1 MSAGGC
7 LGAGATNEEVI
18 DGDITGEL
26 EKVDKGESP
35 LLELELVLVL
45 VNEDKLPLFFIPLPF
60 AYFAML
66 PPDSLSKLDIL
77 EIEFVFSTSFPLPFH
92 FDTPPSLTAPT
103 PKDRV
108 EECEDATDARE
119 GRFDKVPDKEGGR
132 PTSRSSEDLELLV
145 SLR

>member
-1 MSAGGC
+1 MSTGGC
-7 LGAGATNEEVI
+7 FGTGATNEEGI

-26 EKVDKGESP
+26 EKVDKGESD
-35 LLELELVLVL
+35 LLVLVL
-45 VNEDKLPLFFIPLPF
+45 VNEDTLPLFFRPLPF

-77 EIEFVFSTSFPLPFH
+77 EIELVFSISFPLPFH
-92 FDTPPSLTAPT
+92 FNTPPSFTAPT
-103 PKDRV
+103 PMDRV
-108 EECEDATDARE
+108 EECEDARE

>member
-45 VNEDKLPLFFIPLPF
+45 VLVNEDKLPLFFIPLPF

-66 PPDSLSKLDIL
+66 PPDSLSKLDLL
-77 EIEFVFSTSFPLPFH
+77 EHLSRLRTPLRGPW
-92 FDTPPSLTAPT
+92 
-103 PKDRV
+103 
-108 EECEDATDARE
+108 EW
-119 GRFDKVPDKEGGR
+119 GQ
-132 PTSRSSEDLELLV
+132 
-145 SLR
+145 